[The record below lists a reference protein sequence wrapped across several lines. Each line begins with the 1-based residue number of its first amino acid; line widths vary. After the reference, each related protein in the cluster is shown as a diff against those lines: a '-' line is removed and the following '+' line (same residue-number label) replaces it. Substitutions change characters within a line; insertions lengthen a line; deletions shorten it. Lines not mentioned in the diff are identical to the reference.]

1 MLGPSAKDPGTVI
14 RPQDCKRRGR
24 AAIGAFDPT
33 KPTKMIVHGYL
44 SNAGASTGLGVIKDS
59 K

>member
-14 RPQDCKRRGR
+14 RPQECQRSGS
-24 AAIGAFDPT
+24 AAIGAFDPK
-33 KPTKMIVHGYL
+33 KPTKIIVHGYL
-44 SNAGASTGLGVIKDS
+44 SNAGASTGLGVIKDG